1 MTSYNLT
8 IIVTYSEG
16 VLSTSKFLKT
26 APGPPFIDL
35 EKVTD
40 ENIEIH
46 WLFNKWPVE
55 GTDLNLKKRSFRKI
69 LSRARV
75 FLSQIHSSF

>member
-55 GTDLNLKKRSFRKI
+55 GSDLNLSPTLSAWLLRGHTALKSI
-69 LSRARV
+69 L
-75 FLSQIHSSF
+75 

>member
-46 WLFNKWPVE
+46 WLFYKWPVE
-55 GTDLNLKKRSFRKI
+55 GSDLNLSPTLSTW
-69 LSRARV
+69 LSRGHTA
-75 FLSQIHSSF
+75 LKSIL

>member
-40 ENIEIH
+40 ANIEIH

-55 GTDLNLKKRSFRKI
+55 GTDLNLKNVPEK
-69 LSRARV
+69 
-75 FLSQIHSSF
+75 FLAALDFFFNQIHSSF